1 MNRMTVQQH
10 VPSINFLGLVIS
22 DLNMLA
28 AAQRIVD
35 RDPLLPFVYV
45 LTPNAQHMVK
55 LAQGQSGL
63 RGAYAQ
69 AWLTLSD
76 GQVVRRLSRL
86 FLGQA
91 LPHASGSDLTVE
103 LLRHRIRPDDTVTVV
118 GGGALLGAALLERF
132 GLQRLA
138 IHDPPYGF
146 IKDPA
151 AVEACLEFL
160 AAHPARYV
168 FFAVG
173 SPQSEILARA
183 AADRGHLRGVG
194 LCIGGSLLFA
204 VGLVKRAPR
213 WIQQAGLEG
222 IYLLAQRPRTHFRRV
237 FVESLPIVWIIL
249 RARFG
254 GPGILPPA
262 APPAPGEG
270 KHHG

>member
-1 MNRMTVQQH
+1 MNRLAAQQH
-10 VPSINFLGLVIS
+10 VPSLNFLGLVIS
-22 DLNMLA
+22 DLDMLA
-28 AAQRIVD
+28 AAQIIVD

-63 RGAYAQ
+63 RRAYAK

-86 FLGQA
+86 LLGQA
-91 LPHASGSDLTVE
+91 LPHASGSDLTAE
-103 LLRHRIRPDDTVTVV
+103 LLRHRIRPDDAVTVI
-118 GGGALLGAALLERF
+118 GGGPVLEAALIERF

-146 IKDPA
+146 INDPV
-151 AVEACLEFL
+151 AVEACLDFL

-173 SPQSEILARA
+173 SPQSEMLARA
-183 AADRGHLRGVG
+183 AADRGTLRGVG
-194 LCIGGSLLFA
+194 LCIGSSLLFA

-222 IYLLAQRPRTHFRRV
+222 IYRLAQRPRTHFRRV
-237 FVESLPIVWIIL
+237 FIESLPIVWIIL

-262 APPAPGEG
+262 VVPGESE
-270 KHHG
+270 HHG